1 MATILLFDEHT
12 HQRRHEHHVI
22 QQRRTTAPQSLTH
35 TPAPAYRTAQKQWGS
50 HGPARLCCS
59 VKKVGGTVRMRVR
72 PCVYGT
78 LVTLNAGRGAWGGT
92 ARSVLVLYDL
102 RARGQFLDCG
112 LYDLSML

>member
-1 MATILLFDEHT
+1 
-12 HQRRHEHHVI
+12 
-22 QQRRTTAPQSLTH
+22 
-35 TPAPAYRTAQKQWGS
+35 
-50 HGPARLCCS
+50 
-59 VKKVGGTVRMRVR
+59 VRMRVR